1 MKEGAETYIR
11 NKHLQIPDSIARIIN
26 LIKCQGRRMNS
37 DDVQDEINRFWRAQ
51 HISPPC
57 NEVMLF
63 WRLTAFSNEEHGG
76 HGTTY

>member
-1 MKEGAETYIR
+1 MKEEAETCIK
-11 NKHLQIPDSIARIIN
+11 NKHLQIALQGLLF